1 MTDDALALLRE
12 SSPLI
17 TTTAGR
23 LPAPLKISN
32 DHADEGA
39 DDIEFGDDRPLPPP
53 TVIGLPTVRLA
64 DIEMKSIEWVD
75 RPFLQRGAFHVLA
88 GKKGAGKGTWI
99 ARQAARATTGEMFGH
114 PVNVL
119 ILASED
125 SNAIDLKPRIVAAGG
140 DPNRVHSV
148 TGSVLLPDHIPAL
161 RATANRIGDVGLIVI
176 DPIGNHLGGAN
187 TDSEGA
193 VRDAIA
199 PLNDLADELDAVV
212 LGVRHLS
219 KNTQR
224 GALSSVLG
232 STAWVDVPRV
242 VLVAAADNED
252 EMVFHVQTVAGN
264 RGPKSGAGRSYR
276 LELVDVGLK
285 EPVTFAAETGDS
297 AKDVDNLLSEEK
309 RPSGSANARDLILS
323 TLEQHGQMESDQL
336 DALVAEQAGVSAK
349 TVQNLRT
356 GLKNEGLIKSVAGR
370 DEHGAV
376 KRWFVARTNAPLPD
390 PVPHPVHAR
399 ENEKSVS
406 SSSTSLHPESTHR
419 DLARDV
425 ASGRLPNNEVR
436 RLLKTYRPELI
447 GADDITTAAERRQIA
462 LLLLVEE
469 RMNHP
474 RLAA

>member
-23 LPAPLKISN
+23 LPARLTSHGVDN
-32 DHADEGA
+32 DVEE
-39 DDIEFGDDRPLPPP
+39 DIEFGDDRPLPPP

-140 DPNRVHSV
+140 DPTRVHSV

-161 RATANRIGDVGLIVI
+161 RATANRIGNVGLIVI

-199 PLNDLADELDAVV
+199 PLNDLADELDSVV

-224 GALSSVLG
+224 GAISSVLG

-242 VLVAAADNED
+242 VLVAAADDED

-285 EPVTFAAETGDS
+285 EPVTFAAETGES
-297 AKDVDNLLSEEK
+297 SKSVDNLLSEEK
-309 RPSGSANARDLILS
+309 KPSGSANARELILAKL
-323 TLEQHGQMESDQL
+323 TECGQMESDQF
-336 DALVAEQAGVSAK
+336 DALIAEEAGVSAK
-349 TVQNLRT
+349 TVRNLR
-356 GLKNEGLIKSVAGR
+356 GDLKNKGLIRPIPER

-376 KRWFVARTNAPLPD
+376 TRWFVALTNAATQAPD
-390 PVPHPVHAR
+390 ASR
-399 ENEKSVS
+399 ENKKTGPS
-406 SSSTSLHPESTHR
+406 SSRAQAPDFTHR
-419 DLARDV
+419 ALARAV
-425 ASGRLPNNEVR
+425 GKTHLPNNEVL
-436 RLLKTYRPELI
+436 RLLKAYRPELV
-447 GADDITTAAERRQIA
+447 GRDDITTAAERRQIA
-462 LLLLVEE
+462 TLLLVEE
-469 RMNHP
+469 RMNRP